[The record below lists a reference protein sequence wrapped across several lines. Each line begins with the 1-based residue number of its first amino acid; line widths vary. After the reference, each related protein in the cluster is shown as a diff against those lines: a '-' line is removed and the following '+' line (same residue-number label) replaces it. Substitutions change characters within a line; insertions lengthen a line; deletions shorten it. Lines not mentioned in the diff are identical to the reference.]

1 MESSWKKSKGG
12 KAIKKETIRINEEI
26 KSSQVRVIGS
36 NGEQV
41 GIVPIAEALAL
52 AEKQQLDLVEV
63 AANADPPVCRVMDFG
78 KYKYQLSK
86 KEKLSR
92 KKQHVIHV
100 KEIRF
105 RPTID
110 DHDIAFKV
118 KQGRKF
124 IDQGNHLRIRVLF
137 KGRQIIHPELGQQV
151 LERIKSEFEDIA
163 KMETEPVSENR
174 SIVVTFVPK

>member
-1 MESSWKKSKGG
+1 
-12 KAIKKETIRINEEI
+12 
-26 KSSQVRVIGS
+26 
-36 NGEQV
+36 
-41 GIVPIAEALAL
+41 
-52 AEKQQLDLVEV
+52 
-63 AANADPPVCRVMDFG
+63 MDFG

-163 KMETEPVSENR
+163 KMETEPISENR